1 MYLLIFMII
10 IKLSVLY
17 ATLKIWF
24 RKFNMKF
31 VPMIHLFGDGE
42 CAPGYWFYPSC
53 VLFSISK
60 ILDKFLY

>member
-1 MYLLIFMII
+1 MMYLLIFMII

-42 CAPGYWFYPSC
+42 CAPGY
-53 VLFSISK
+53 
-60 ILDKFLY
+60 